1 MLRMIRELNRKGVMG
16 VNERNVR
23 FVARS
28 NPRRNLNRVDNKIET
43 KRLADEAGIPQ
54 PELYGI
60 VRNGRDMRRL
70 DDILSRPE
78 GCVIKPAH
86 GSQGKGI
93 LVIEAPMPGGWRLA
107 NGQRISE
114 NEIRYHINNI
124 LSGMYSLG
132 GQPDSAII
140 EYRVQFDDAF
150 ASVCF
155 KGVPDIRVIVL
166 NGVPA
171 FGMVRLP
178 TAASDG
184 KANLHRGGVGVGL
197 SMVSGM
203 TQGAMQFDRMIADH
217 PDTAQPLAGIVV
229 PQWDDILTMA
239 ARAFDVSKLGYVGV
253 DLVLDKER
261 GPLLLE
267 LNGRPGLS
275 IQIANQFGLR
285 AHLAEIEG
293 LGAESKSA
301 EVRAGLA
308 KRLFARSFPNM
319 RHRPPSPQTE
329 APAARDAERDV
340 ADAAQDRKVVRLFAE
355 AS

>member
-1 MLRMIRELNRKGVMG
+1 MTLVLTQGDVRSLRDM
-16 VNERNVR
+16 ERAVPA
-23 FVARS
+23 V
-28 NPRRNLNRVDNKIET
+28 E
-43 KRLADEAGIPQ
+43 EAFAAH
-54 PELYGI
+54 
-60 VRNGRDMRRL
+60 GRDQTQMPVKVYL
-70 DDILSRPE
+70 DLPRYEGDFRAMPAYFDGSAGVKWVNSHPKNPEKHGLPAVLGMYILS
-78 GCVIKPAH
+78 
-86 GSQGKGI
+86 
-93 LVIEAPMPGGWRLA
+93 
-107 NGQRISE
+107 
-114 NEIRYHINNI
+114 
-124 LSGMYSLG
+124 
-132 GQPDSAII
+132 D
-140 EYRVQFDDAF
+140 
-150 ASVCF
+150 
-155 KGVPDIRVIVL
+155 
-166 NGVPA
+166 
-171 FGMVRLP
+171 
-178 TAASDG
+178 
-184 KANLHRGGVGVGL
+184 
-197 SMVSGM
+197 
-203 TQGAMQFDRMIADH
+203 